1 MKGYLLYE
9 SFAPY
14 STKGRLEGEKLD
26 QQLPGTGGK
35 GEYWPER
42 SMRELSEE
50 MRMFCVL
57 ILVPA
62 ACPYLVI
69 ITLQALHLIR
79 QIALCNLYSSKADWK
94 LNKTESPV
102 EPVET
107 LLCLTQGGSDS
118 AWGLGSGRR
127 QTAFLTNC
135 QVNRRLPVGEPTWRT
150 TTWTDIRW
158 EEVLYSVPGK
168 GSLAVGYLPLKHIS
182 PQCLSCG

>member
-1 MKGYLLYE
+1 MPRPKKSDMKGDLLCE
-9 SFAPY
+9 SFTPH

-26 QQLPGTGGK
+26 QQLPGMGGK

-50 MRMFCVL
+50 MRIFCVL

-79 QIALCNLYSSKADWK
+79 QIAFCTLYSSKADWK
-94 LNKTESPV
+94 LNRTESPV
-102 EPVET
+102 EPVEA
-107 LLCLTQGGSDS
+107 LLCLTRGGSDS
-118 AWGLGSGRR
+118 AWRLGSGRR

-135 QVNRRLPVGEPTWRT
+135 QVNRRLLVGEPTWRT
-150 TTWTDIRW
+150 TIWTDIRGRRFCTQSL
-158 EEVLYSVPGK
+158 EQAVLLWAICP
-168 GSLAVGYLPLKHIS
+168 
-182 PQCLSCG
+182 